1 MNTFNETTK
10 AEQANNYQLPP
21 IELLNDYVPED
32 FAVTEEELIAKKDA
46 IAEVLNDYQIA
57 FNKIS
62 ATVGSTVTLF
72 EVVPATGVR
81 LSKVKCLGDDI
92 VMSLATIGVR
102 TIIPI
107 PGRGTIGIEVP
118 NNKPQIVPIRSVIAS
133 KQFQESNYELP
144 IAIGKTC
151 DNKMVAFDLTKA
163 PHLIVAGAAGQGKTV
178 AINTILTSLLYK
190 KRPSELKLVLI
201 DPKRVELSLYKPL
214 ENHFLAKMP
223 NVNDAIIADTQTI
236 VSTLQSLCTEMDS
249 RYDLM
254 KNSGCRNIREY
265 NSNFVNQKLNPDG
278 GHRYLPYIVV
288 IIDEYADL
296 VLNAG
301 KDREVELPMARLAQL
316 ARAVGIHLIIATQR
330 PTTNVIT
337 GLIKANFPARIA
349 FRVMSQIDSRTILD
363 APGANQLIGRGDML
377 IAMGG
382 SEITRVQCAIA
393 DNNEIER
400 VIDYISNQPGVEDA
414 DILPEVVPQQVPQQD
429 DYVVDLSRLDP
440 LFEEA
445 ARVVVLCQQG
455 STALIQRTFSLG
467 YNRAG
472 RIMDQLEAAGIV
484 GPFLGSRARSV
495 LIPDELALE
504 RVLERLDKNK

>member
-1 MNTFNETTK
+1 MNTFNETTN

-62 ATVGSTVTLF
+62 ATVGPTVTLF
-72 EVVPATGVR
+72 EIVPAKGVR
-81 LSKVKCLGDDI
+81 LSKVRCFEEDI
-92 VMSLATIGVR
+92 VSSLATIGVR

-107 PGRGTIGIEVP
+107 PGRGTIGIEIP

-144 IAIGKTC
+144 IAIGKTF

-163 PHLIVAGAAGQGKTV
+163 PHLILAGASGQGKTV

-201 DPKRVELSLYKPL
+201 DPKRVELSPYKPL
-214 ENHFLAKMP
+214 EKHFLAKMP
-223 NVNDAIIADTQTI
+223 NVEDAIITDTQTI
-236 VSTLQSLCTEMDS
+236 ASTLQSLCTEMDA
-249 RYDLM
+249 RYDLL

-265 NSNFVNQKLNPDG
+265 NAKFINKQMKTED

-288 IIDEYADL
+288 VIDEIANL
-296 VLNAG
+296 IVTAG
-301 KDREVELPMARLAQL
+301 KEFELPLARLAQF

-330 PTTNVIT
+330 PTTDVIT
-337 GLIKANFPARIA
+337 NLIKANFPARIA
-349 FRVMSQIDSRTILD
+349 FRVMSLIDSRTILD
-363 APGANQLIGRGDML
+363 APGANQLIDRGDML
-377 IAMGG
+377 IQVGC
-382 SEITRVQCAIA
+382 ETTRVQCAIA

-414 DILPEVVPQQVPQQD
+414 DILSEVVPQQVPQQN

-445 ARVVVLCQQG
+445 ARVVVLNQC
-455 STALIQRTFSLG
+455 STALIQRTFSIG
-467 YNRAG
+467 YIRAG

-484 GPFLGSRARSV
+484 GPFLGSRAREV
-495 LIPDELALE
+495 LIPDELVLE
-504 RVLERLDKNK
+504 EVLERLDKKE